1 MDIEKTG
8 MQEETN
14 SKADAPNSL
23 SVLYRTIADTFK
35 TSVERKDSAEIAHLT
50 KMTKTIAAKLSQND
64 FVELL
69 RILRDPFS
77 ELLLEVFQR
86 NSADFPAP
94 KTEEEIFQLIL
105 TAIVHFK
112 ENRFDLSRKILHGLL
127 FEKPQDLCQR
137 TYLEPLSNYLLYK
150 YLNAVEFS
158 GSFSLEKQNL
168 YLTLKAMQA
177 IKSDVLFS
185 TVYIFL
191 LRNLFLAKNFREVG
205 QLLKNCE
212 FPEHINSAQLCKY
225 LFYKGAFLARTG
237 QISQAL
243 VLISE
248 SLRKSPDEEIRVQQ
262 KPSENGTD
270 NQTGQKPKN
279 VQLIQVGIRR
289 GVKGFKLMAQKHQI
303 VLQLMLNEIPNVQQL
318 AVDSMLQQ
326 YRQLA
331 SFVTLG
337 DYRSFE
343 ELLTQESKL
352 FEKDLVLPLLTKMK
366 SVVLRNA
373 LKKLST
379 AYTKISID
387 DVLERIGVSGDAKF
401 DLLAFLAKS
410 QEHIE
415 KFRCDPQT
423 RVVDFAK
430 TLESYTD
437 ASVRETLLK
446 RIKHIQSLE
455 EQVIRSLKYKE
466 RGLDLNGEEQA
477 RENEEDEDLDCLNFS
492 FDDLDI

>member
-1 MDIEKTG
+1 MDIEKAGTR
-8 MQEETN
+8 EENQTQ
-14 SKADAPNSL
+14 SEATDSPSA
-23 SVLYRTIADTFK
+23 LYKSIADTFK
-35 TSVERKDSAEIAHLT
+35 TSIERKDSSEIAHLT
-50 KMTKTIAAKLSQND
+50 KLTKTIAGKFSQND
-64 FVELL
+64 FTELL
-69 RILRDPFS
+69 RSLREPFS
-77 ELLLEVFQR
+77 ELLLESFQR
-86 NSADFPAP
+86 NSADFPSP

-105 TAIVHFK
+105 AAIVHFK
-112 ENRFDLSRKILHGLL
+112 ERRFDLCRKILHGLL

-158 GSFSLEKQNL
+158 GSFNSEKQSL
-168 YLTLKAMQA
+168 YVTLKAMQA
-177 IKSDVLFS
+177 IKSEVLFS

-191 LRNLFLAKNFREVG
+191 LRNLFLNKSLREVG

-212 FPEHINSAQLCKY
+212 FPEHMNSSQLCKY

-248 SLRKSPDEEIRVQQ
+248 SLRKSPDEEIRVQK
-262 KPSENGTD
+262 KPVENGTD
-270 NQTGQKPKN
+270 KKTEQQSKILELVK
-279 VQLIQVGIRR
+279 VGVRR
-289 GVKGFKLMAQKHQI
+289 GVRGFKLLAQKHQI
-303 VLQLMLNEIPNVQQL
+303 VLQLMLNENPSTQQL
-318 AVDSMLQQ
+318 SSDPLLQQ

-343 ELLTQESKL
+343 ELLANESTL
-352 FEKDLVLPLLTKMK
+352 FERDLVLPLLTKMK

-379 AYTKISID
+379 AYTKISVD

-430 TLESYTD
+430 SLESYTD
-437 ASVRETLLK
+437 ASVREALLK
-446 RIKHIQSLE
+446 RIKHVQSLE

-466 RGLDLNGEEQA
+466 RALDLNAEEQA
-477 RENEEDEDLDCLNFS
+477 REDEEDEDLDDLNFS

>member
-1 MDIEKTG
+1 MDIEKTEVR
-8 MQEETN
+8 EETPTQPEGP
-14 SKADAPNSL
+14 KSL
-23 SVLYRTIADTFK
+23 TSLYRTIAETFK
-35 TSVERKDSAEIAHLT
+35 TSVERKDSSEIAHLT
-50 KMTKTIAAKLSQND
+50 KMTKAIAGRLNQND
-64 FVELL
+64 FLELL
-69 RILRDPFS
+69 RSLRDPFS
-77 ELLLEVFQR
+77 EFLLDALQR
-86 NSADFPAP
+86 NSAEYPAP

-112 ENRFDLSRKILHGLL
+112 ERRFELTKKILHGLL

-150 YLNAVEFS
+150 YLNAVEF
-158 GSFSLEKQNL
+158 GGAFNVEKQNL
-168 YLTLKAMQA
+168 YITLKAMQA
-177 IKSDVLFS
+177 VKSDVLFS

-191 LRNLFLAKNFREVG
+191 LRNLFLSRSFREVG
-205 QLLKNCE
+205 QLLKNCD
-212 FPEHINSAQLCKY
+212 FPEYLNSSQLCKY
-225 LFYKGAFLARTG
+225 LFYRGAYLARTG

-262 KPSENGTD
+262 RPTENGTEKKTD
-270 NQTGQKPKN
+270 ETSKSN
-279 VQLIQVGIRR
+279 QLIKVGIRR
-289 GVKGFKLMAQKHQI
+289 GVKGFKLLAQKHQI
-303 VLQLMLNEIPNVQQL
+303 VLQLMLNESPNVRQL
-318 AVDSMLQQ
+318 AADPLLQQ

-343 ELLTQESKL
+343 DLLANESAL
-352 FEKDLVLPLLTKMK
+352 FEKDLVLSLLTKMK
-366 SVVLRNA
+366 GVVLRNA
-373 LKKLST
+373 LKKLSN

-387 DVLERIGVSGDAKF
+387 DVLDRIGVSGDSKF

-437 ASVRETLLK
+437 ATVRETLLK
-446 RIKHIQSLE
+446 RIKHVQSLE

-466 RGLDLNGEEQA
+466 KGLDLNAEEQA
-477 RENEEDEDLDCLNFS
+477 REDEEDEELDDLNFS